1 MSTKYDSLLKSWTE
15 STDNLATVL
24 LWKDEWRVEG
34 TPKRNL
40 RRWIKNCH
48 NGYNTNQKEGYNVQR
63 KVDPTYVS
71 DLFENTD
78 ITNKCVNCS
87 FKGDGRGQV
96 YDDGVEGV
104 VNVNKCPWQIILYK
118 QMKTCLG

>member
-1 MSTKYDSLLKSWTE
+1 MSTKYDSLLKSSTE

-34 TPKRNL
+34 TPKHNL
-40 RRWIKNCH
+40 RRWIKNYH
-48 NGYNTNQKEGYNVQR
+48 NGYNKNQKEGYNVQR

-78 ITNKCVNCS
+78 IANKCVNCS
-87 FKGDGRGQV
+87 FKRDGRGQV
-96 YDDGVEGV
+96 HVYGVQGV
-104 VNVNKCPWQIILYK
+104 VNVPGRLSFINKWRCV
-118 QMKTCLG
+118 